1 MCWTFDRTNERVD
14 SSGVLQE
21 TDLHKDED
29 VQCEEIELYA
39 YFLWEE
45 DAKELQSLYWGSEGS
60 LGQGSEDLQ

>member
-1 MCWTFDRTNERVD
+1 MHWTSDGVNECLD
-14 SSGVLQE
+14 SFGVLQE
-21 TDLHKDED
+21 VDLYDDED
-29 VQCEEIELYA
+29 VQFEAIELYA